1 MFDRGQIA
9 FVNSSLVILDLL
21 VDTVILDEFE
31 TNIPIKEN
39 FQRRKIT
46 FTFQLQVREGIPLN
60 TQNLTK

>member
-60 TQNLTK
+60 TQNRTK